1 MGDITQNANPKGP
14 QYKAQQFLDAIP
26 NSGGIITLIAKRV
39 GCTWHTAAKYIKE
52 YATISAAYADECEG
66 VLDLAEAKLI
76 EAIKAGDLAA
86 VKYILS
92 TKGKKRGYTER
103 TEVSGIDGDAVKIRV
118 VFEETEQWRG
128 GSNDNSNAKRDGDP
142 VSDPQTP

>member
-1 MGDITQNANPKGP
+1 MGAVWNPKGA
-14 QYKAQQFLDAIP
+14 QYTAQAFIAAIP
-26 NSGGIITLIAKRV
+26 GSMGIITVIAKRV
-39 GCTWHTAAKYIKE
+39 GCTWHTAAKYIRE
-52 YATISAAYADECEG
+52 YPTIKAAYDDECEQI
-66 VLDLAEAKLI
+66 LDLAETKLF
-76 EAIKAGDLAA
+76 AAVTNGDLAA

-128 GSNDNSNAKRDGDP
+128 GNSDAGPKLDEGP
-142 VSDPQTP
+142 VEYHPV